1 MTRNRALFVS
11 SRTPSAGFTL
21 TEIVISVAI
30 VATAFV
36 AIVGL
41 LPAGLDASRRA
52 TNSTVTAAILEDLN
66 HRLKG
71 QPLPQGQNGT
81 PIAGPASFSPAYFDD
96 HGVFLDPNDTSNVV
110 RRVYRADVQIGIW
123 NSGTQ
128 PTGTS
133 SWLRPISIQLSWPVE
148 PNSGV
153 ALGTNN
159 PQIVVTYPAVPL
171 TGSSWTAIDNSYV
184 PKIEY

>member
-1 MTRNRALFVS
+1 MIRNHAPFAS
-11 SRTPSAGFTL
+11 PRTANAGFTL
-21 TEIVISVAI
+21 TEVVISVGV

-52 TNSTVTAAILEDLN
+52 SNSTVTAAILEDLN
-66 HRLKG
+66 NRLKG
-71 QPLPQGQNGT
+71 QPLPQVSGSAPAT
-81 PIAGPASFSPAYFDD
+81 AAASFSPAYFDD
-96 HGVFLDPNDTSNVV
+96 HGVFLDPSVSANNS
-110 RRVYRADVQIGIW
+110 RRIYRADVQIGSW
-123 NSGTQ
+123 SAQ

-133 SWLRPISIQLSWPVE
+133 GLRPVTIRLSWPVD
-148 PNSGV
+148 PTSGA

-159 PQIVVTYPAVPL
+159 PQFVVTYPAVPL
-171 TGSSWTAIDNSYV
+171 TGSNWTAIDSSYV